1 MYPFQRGAMLVRLLG
16 TVRAA
21 WRAGSLFR
29 GLLIGSVKG
38 LIKLYTREDYQIKIN
53 THNNLREKIALYGQA
68 KGKS

>member
-1 MYPFQRGAMLVRLLG
+1 MVGLLG
-16 TVRAA
+16 TVREAR
-21 WRAGSLFR
+21 RAYSLFR